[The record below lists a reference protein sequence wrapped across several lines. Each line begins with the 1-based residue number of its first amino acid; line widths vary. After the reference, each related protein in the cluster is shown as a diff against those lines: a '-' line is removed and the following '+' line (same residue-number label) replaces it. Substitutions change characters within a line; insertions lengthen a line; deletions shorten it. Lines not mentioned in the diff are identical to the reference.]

1 MTTSNMQFKLRDSY
15 KIYATGPDQVVLRST
30 SIYTVLD
37 GPDLDTVLPPLIQR
51 MSLPFTIDQLFADS
65 DGFEVDDL
73 EGLVEDLV
81 QQDIVVRDPLDSDEF
96 SSGLLSQICYFSQF
110 VPDGVRCQK
119 MLRESTIGVI
129 GLGQLGSNVVRA
141 LVQSGAENITL
152 WDPDLISADDVRPG
166 DMYRDEDIGTPRVEV
181 VADRVSSI
189 SRNVHIQAVRLEN
202 YHTES
207 LTEAIPGGL
216 SMLVACLDDDNGLL
230 ALNRVCAA
238 KSLRWISC
246 RIDGSAATLG
256 PAVIPGQTPCYECLH
271 LWQIGNDPQ
280 PERRLLME
288 DSRLIGDR
296 PKIMTTSPMALCAAS
311 LTASIVVEIITGI
324 SSGTPHGQM
333 IKFDMHDMSL
343 KAHRI
348 LQLPHCPTCRQ
359 GRSTLALEALA

>member
-30 SIYTVLD
+30 SIYTVVLD

-51 MSLPFTIDQLFADS
+51 MSLPFTIDQLCFGSKRLWRKQHHLEANGYASHQEWLSDWREARSNEFFVLGSRDETAGCQLCVFADS

-81 QQDIVVRDPLDSDEF
+81 QQDIVGVDVRDPLDSDEF

-181 VADRVSSI
+181 VADRVSS
-189 SRNVHIQAVRLEN
+189 RE
-202 YHTES
+202 
-207 LTEAIPGGL
+207 
-216 SMLVACLDDDNGLL
+216 
-230 ALNRVCAA
+230 
-238 KSLRWISC
+238 
-246 RIDGSAATLG
+246 SAATCISR
-256 PAVIPGQTPCYECLH
+256 PFASKTTTP
-271 LWQIGNDPQ
+271 
-280 PERRLLME
+280 
-288 DSRLIGDR
+288 
-296 PKIMTTSPMALCAAS
+296 S
-311 LTASIVVEIITGI
+311 L
-324 SSGTPHGQM
+324 
-333 IKFDMHDMSL
+333 
-343 KAHRI
+343 
-348 LQLPHCPTCRQ
+348 
-359 GRSTLALEALA
+359 